1 MTEMEAEKEE
11 MDTEGNNMR
20 KKKEI
25 CSVSE
30 LNTSGLTST
39 SHNTGKKQKQKNKIW
54 VITVQILV

>member
-39 SHNTGKKQKQKNKIW
+39 SHNTGKNKSKR
-54 VITVQILV
+54 TKYG